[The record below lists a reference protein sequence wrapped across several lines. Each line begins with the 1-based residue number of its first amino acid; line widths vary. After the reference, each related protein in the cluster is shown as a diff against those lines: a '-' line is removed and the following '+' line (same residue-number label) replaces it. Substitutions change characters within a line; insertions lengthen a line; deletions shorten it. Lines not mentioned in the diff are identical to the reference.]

1 MVHIISKPT
10 QRELHERLEQ
20 SKRETNQQG
29 VRGRVRTTEEA
40 HDVQRRLERESG
52 EAFVKPF
59 AVSGDAPESKQAER
73 ELMER
78 AGIRPEDVE
87 RYQARRG

>member
-1 MVHIISKPT
+1 MHFISKPT
-10 QRELHERLEQ
+10 RRELQERLAE
-20 SKRETNQQG
+20 SAQG
-29 VRGRVRTTEEA
+29 RRDVRAVVRTTEEA

-59 AVSGDAPESKQAER
+59 AVSGDSPEAKQAER

-78 AGIRPEDVE
+78 SGIKPESIE
-87 RYQARRG
+87 EYQARHG